1 MNNNSING
9 IMNSDLLFILIFRMD
24 LKSFMGPVVC
34 EPNLTLILI
43 PYSARYECNKMIMGL
58 GSVLG
63 RYWKRRNE
71 SHFAMLWLKGR
82 KVFDEVLTFLKI
94 TLQPALVSKNS
105 RVIAF
110 YFSFQSIQKRT
121 LLSMEF
127 VLGSNIR

>member
-1 MNNNSING
+1 
-9 IMNSDLLFILIFRMD
+9 
-24 LKSFMGPVVC
+24 MGPVVC

-43 PYSARYECNKMIMGL
+43 PYSARYECNKMIMGM

-94 TLQPALVSKNS
+94 TIQPALVSKNS
-105 RVIAF
+105 RLIAF